1 MTALGKQCWMMGV
14 AVKGDMS
21 VESAERVVN
30 AVISAIGMTKIY
42 ESKTWT
48 YDGNLGLIYAQPL
61 YESIV
66 TADFWP
72 RHRGGYLVVT
82 SCREYDPRDVIRAA
96 KESGYSVISKTPL
109 CMMSIDDD
117 TNLQN

>member
-1 MTALGKQCWMMGV
+1 MSDLGKQCWMMGI
-14 AVKGDMS
+14 AVRGDMS
-21 VESAERVVN
+21 AEAAERVVN

-48 YDGNLGLIYAQPL
+48 YDGDLGLILAQPL

-72 RHRGGYLVVT
+72 RHSTGYLVIT
-82 SCREYDPRDVIRAA
+82 SCKYYEKSTAEEAVSACGYEII
-96 KESGYSVISKTPL
+96 ESS
-109 CMMSIDDD
+109 MMVLNTLTTS
-117 TNLQN
+117 